1 MRIVYAAE
9 YSGTRAELLAA
20 IAAHKHAVQV
30 HRYTVGQPAPL
41 APSLLVE
48 ELAETNDPFKLESEF
63 DYAWRSNGV
72 GEPVS
77 VVRVA
82 PGELPPEG
90 WVLTT
95 DDPTG
100 LIVDAEGN
108 LRAETAAELLA
119 KAKRQRELYINGRRD
134 QFIAGG
140 VDFNGWRF
148 DTTPQSIV
156 NLTAAVAF
164 IQAAPLANLT
174 PPATVSWRDE
184 SNVDR
189 DLTPVM
195 LIQLGSAVF
204 GRVQGAH
211 GVARA
216 IKDAIAAAE
225 TIEAVEAADW
235 PAA

>member
-48 ELAETNDPFKLESEF
+48 ELAETGDTFKLESEF

-77 VVRVA
+77 VIRVA

-90 WVLTT
+90 WVLTP

-100 LIVDAEGN
+100 LIVDADGN

-140 VDFNGWRF
+140 VTFKGWRF
-148 DTTPQSIV
+148 DSDPQSIA
-156 NLTAAVAF
+156 NLTEAVAF
-164 IQAAPLANLT
+164 IQAAPSAGEQVPPFISWRDANNVDRNLT
-174 PPATVSWRDE
+174 PVE
-184 SNVDR
+184 LV
-189 DLTPVM
+189 
-195 LIQLGSAVF
+195 QF
-204 GRVQGAH
+204 GKQIFVLKQTAH
-211 GVARA
+211 FTARA